1 MIGVTLKELK
11 VKWNSKAILTPA
23 EKFQV
28 KLLKEAGAYTRMIQ
42 RNSIKRAAN
51 RKDRSQ
57 PGQPPKHHGTPLLGG
72 DGYKGTIFYDVDVR
86 KKEMVCGA
94 VLLQGTSANGQAVPG
109 ALEHGGVLLVLTG
122 RRFARRKVAVDYRA
136 RPSAVPA
143 FQKMIDKKLPRLIE
157 GGIMREV

>member
-72 DGYKGTIFYDVDVR
+72 DGYKGTIFYAARCSCKDR
-86 KKEMVCGA
+86 LPTGKRFL
-94 VLLQGTSANGQAVPG
+94 VLLNMAAS
-109 ALEHGGVLLVLTG
+109 
-122 RRFARRKVAVDYRA
+122 
-136 RPSAVPA
+136 SWS
-143 FQKMIDKKLPRLIE
+143 
-157 GGIMREV
+157 